1 MIRWILR
8 NLALVFSSAMLGARA
23 IAGRV
28 SIFGVLLVGWIS
40 RWGMFQVGSDCG
52 LGSPNGLFRLG
63 VLRLESDWGVGG
75 RGVCLLVA
83 RWFLWNPA
91 VYKRFCSQ
99 LIFTTGCS
107 ARGLS
112 FRMGCC

>member
-1 MIRWILR
+1 MVRWILR
-8 NLALVFSSAMLGARA
+8 NLALVFSSAMLGASA

-28 SIFGVLLVGWIS
+28 FRFGVLLAGWIS

-75 RGVCLLVA
+75 RL
-83 RWFLWNPA
+83 
-91 VYKRFCSQ
+91 
-99 LIFTTGCS
+99 TGCS
-107 ARGLS
+107 LVSVESSSVLNVSALS
-112 FRMGCC
+112 